1 MNKPIMMEKSKF
13 WKNLQRKRQNIY
25 LWEQRQRKASLE
37 NDSVPGPNVS
47 LQVALDGGTVVTE
60 GALERAL
67 PRVNSLV
74 PREICAPLK
83 RFLAKPTLKLVLGRP
98 SFDDIS
104 ASGRSSECLPQLNL
118 KENVTRVRRCPHQND
133 NAYFF
138 YKT

>member
-1 MNKPIMMEKSKF
+1 M
-13 WKNLQRKRQNIY
+13 
-25 LWEQRQRKASLE
+25 
-37 NDSVPGPNVS
+37 S